1 MKGGELIKET
11 THRMTTTIKRTLHQ
25 VDRASKIRAAT
36 AVSICSKNCAGAR
49 TCTSPYIA
57 PRPGADYLGIHECIF
72 ISFSNSLRLTVVT
85 SGAAVRP
92 VLFAHWV
99 GSVFGKPAW
108 DAVPAFVQTLLH
120 TLVVKWGWK

>member
-1 MKGGELIKET
+1 MHAFVRVHTHAHVRLHTSLRVLRQIIGELHI
-11 THRMTTTIKRTLHQ
+11 
-25 VDRASKIRAAT
+25 
-36 AVSICSKNCAGAR
+36 
-49 TCTSPYIA
+49 YI
-57 PRPGADYLGIHECIF
+57 YFLF
-72 ISFSNSLRLTVVT
+72 NSLRLTVVT

-120 TLVVKWGWK
+120 TLKWWK